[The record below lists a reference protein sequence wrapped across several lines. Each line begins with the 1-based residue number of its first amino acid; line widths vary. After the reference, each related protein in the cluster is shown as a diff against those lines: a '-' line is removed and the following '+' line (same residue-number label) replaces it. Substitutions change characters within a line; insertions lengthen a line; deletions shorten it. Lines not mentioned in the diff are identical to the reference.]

1 MSHQSQ
7 KGFRDIF
14 VGIPQHQKGSL
25 IYVPITRKIVSSH
38 DFVFYNT
45 FSSASAYTS
54 RPYSE
59 ALVIRP
65 EFLYIPYATS
75 SHEKLVT
82 L

>member
-38 DFVFYNT
+38 DFVFEKNN
-45 FSSASAYTS
+45 FSALAYT
-54 RPYSE
+54 
-59 ALVIRP
+59 
-65 EFLYIPYATS
+65 
-75 SHEKLVT
+75 
-82 L
+82 